1 MSWYRNGH
9 TSSWAKAVR
18 HVFRDLSCL
27 LYGFWGP
34 IKEFVILSSKQVIA
48 SDSRLVLLQL
58 LQASV

>member
-18 HVFRDLSCL
+18 HIFSCL

-58 LQASV
+58 LQASL

>member
-1 MSWYRNGH
+1 VSWYRNGH
-9 TSSWAKAVR
+9 TSTWAKAVC

-27 LYGFWGP
+27 PYGFRGP
-34 IKEFVILSSKQVIA
+34 VKEFVILSSEQVIA